1 MLYVIL
7 ARQHYFLFLYR
18 FYLLYIL
25 FLHFLQQLLIVFHL
39 IIGLPTTVLF
49 GIIIILL
56 HRSSPFLSIILS
68 FAFSLLFLFKLVVLL
83 SSIWLLSVFSQR
95 CFCDSMPIPRIP
107 EVLSGNTWFSYVIYW
122 TSTHTHGIW
131 YHFTAFLRTRL
142 TFL

>member
-68 FAFSLLFLFKLVVLL
+68 FAFSLLFLFKLVVPLYHL
-83 SSIWLLSVFSQR
+83 SLPNIYFH
-95 CFCDSMPIPRIP
+95 
-107 EVLSGNTWFSYVIYW
+107 LSGYYLSFLNDVFVTQCQFLVFLKFCLVI
-122 TSTHTHGIW
+122 
-131 YHFTAFLRTRL
+131 LDL
-142 TFL
+142 VM